1 MKVNDSFYASAGDL
15 VHVVTMASALS
26 FAALAG
32 TYMKDEN
39 STLFDPQWKEDGFCV
54 TNAEVPFWS
63 SHDMCLYVDT
73 VFALGLTVL
82 YLAWRNDPGMTAANL
97 LMKTGIPGILLHGV
111 GHGGISKAYRDGRI
125 GGEESQKSAF
135 TNAWENHET
144 MVDSAV
150 AFAVNFLPLLLFWL
164 ALSKSSL
171 PNMPN
176 PRVAVAAIFAFVIH
190 LLIPQHFGFSYVQTI
205 LMVEFALNQLSRDK
219 KEKDFT
225 YFLYPTLVA
234 LPLTIVGWLESTM
247 CSKFVQDYF
256 YGHLAYDIYIPVSM
270 IVWYTIVHNTEAG
283 KQDKIKKL

>member
-1 MKVNDSFYASAGDL
+1 MKVDDSFYASAGNL

-32 TYMKDEN
+32 THMKNEN
-39 STLFDPQWKEDGFCV
+39 STLFDPQWKEEGFCV

-111 GHGGISKAYRDGRI
+111 GHGGISKAYRDGKF
-125 GGEESQKSAF
+125 GGEQGHKSAF
-135 TNAWENHET
+135 TIAWEHNET
-144 MVDSAV
+144 MIELAV
-150 AFAVNFLPLLLFWL
+150 ASLPLLLFWL
-164 ALSKSSL
+164 ALSKASL

-176 PRVAVAAIFAFVIH
+176 PRVALAATLAFVCH
-190 LLIPQHFGFSYVQTI
+190 LSIPQNFGFTFVQTI

-256 YGHLAYDIYIPVSM
+256 YGHLAYDAYIPVSM

-283 KQDKIKKL
+283 KQGKIKKL